1 MSILLG
7 RAIDLAAKIGKG
19 TRTIGA
25 KVKKGSDK
33 IFTSSKTGVNWGARK
48 GSFAKDLAAGV
59 RSEGRLL
66 RKNVTFKNVGK
77 FGKKAFWDYPI
88 TTGAGI
94 GLGFHFASS
103 KNNKKKK
110 KKVQGDRKVIMPKVG
125 KKKFSYTKKG
135 KAAAKRYA
143 KKKRKKVRY

>member
-1 MSILLG
+1 MSTPLWAIKLG
-7 RAIDLAAKIGKG
+7 NKAFSFSSKVGSKVKKVG
-19 TRTIGA
+19 S

-48 GSFAKDLAAGV
+48 GSFAKDFASSV

-66 RKNVTFKNVGK
+66 RKNVTFKNIGS

-94 GLGFHFASS
+94 GVGLNIASS
-103 KNNKKKK
+103 KKNKNKKK
-110 KKVQGDRKVIMPKVG
+110 G
-125 KKKFSYTKKG
+125 
-135 KAAAKRYA
+135 
-143 KKKRKKVRY
+143 

>member
-66 RKNVTFKNVGK
+66 RKNVTFKNIEISNDIKGK
-77 FGKKAFWDYPI
+77 PIIKLKGATFKYLKKKTKGKKYNIHLSLSDD
-88 TTGAGI
+88 
-94 GLGFHFASS
+94 
-103 KNNKKKK
+103 KKH
-110 KKVQGDRKVIMPKVG
+110 
-125 KKKFSYTKKG
+125 
-135 KAAAKRYA
+135 
-143 KKKRKKVRY
+143 